1 MSTQKLPRS
10 KRLPSK
16 RACDAANP
24 GPIIQYNVAKHPTI
38 VLVKVITRK
47 PDDSLDKKPG
57 GRIPRG
63 CTISTLRKPL
73 FEYVRDAYAGGTRQY
88 VLPANVDLGT
98 DTPLSAKEVIVA
110 GGVDR
115 TAATLQYVPAPA
127 LITLDHDPS
136 VWAPETYDSPRA
148 LHDVLTKLFP
158 AAFEGAAWGAYDSS
172 SSFIFRTDGS
182 MHTGRK
188 GFHLAFGIED
198 ATKIE
203 AFSDRLFKRL
213 WLAGHGYIH
222 RSKSGSALL
231 RTLFDT
237 KVVEPQQPLFAGG
250 ADCHECEQK
259 RPPPEWHPGEYINP
273 AGIPP
278 LSDSEERE
286 YARLV
291 EKAKRDAQPDCDRLR
306 REYQQREAAAL
317 SETQGV
323 SIERARKIIE
333 SRMNGVLVG
342 GDILVF
348 DDLGAVAV
356 ADVLG
361 DLQLYDEQTLADPV
375 DGDIAGKAI
384 LYMNAESGHPIVFS
398 QAHGG
403 RVFHLKHDLTSL
415 LKLLDSMDV
424 SRAQDEWSLAL
435 PIAELSPD
443 EVERYLKAVKTKTSL
458 SMTALRETQRKMQ
471 QQAAK
476 EGTASLTDD
485 PGLFLANLL
494 LSRNY
499 NEGGTL
505 LCLESGLF
513 WCYTGTHWRLIKDSV
528 IEAALQNVATEQ
540 WKHVCAMWAASGKKS
555 STMAALIGSA
565 LKCLRNLVTVAG
577 DPLGLNATRP
587 SVINCLNG
595 ELWLTD
601 SGPELRIHD
610 PKSYLTSCSPI
621 NYDASATAPTFELA
635 MRGMLSLPGGTPMP
649 DQDEMLRHVLE
660 LLGYT
665 IQTRRNLKVFVLIV
679 GPGDNGKTKL
689 AKILDVV
696 LGLDAV
702 QHDRLS
708 GVDEKGSRFAATRLV
723 GKLVIIDDDVDY
735 DYLLPDGL
743 LKKIAEEK
751 PLTAEPKFKEA
762 FQFVSQVVPWL
773 LGNSFPRSRD
783 LTRGMQTRA
792 NVLYLPRSFLKP
804 SECALNNPD
813 RQRPELWD
821 HIFANEMSGGLN
833 LLVTAYYRVA
843 KRAGFAPPPSA
854 NRAFEMWLNEAN
866 VVSRFIEDACEKIDP
881 TKPGCTTEML
891 YSAFMPWCDA
901 NGVQPKYRPQQNQI
915 KKRLQEIGF
924 KVEHCQHGTGVYGV
938 SIKKGWLTSANP
950 FAGQKSKT

>member
-1 MSTQKLPRS
+1 MSTQKTPPG
-10 KRLPSK
+10 KRLPGKQQS
-16 RACDAANP
+16 DAINP
-24 GPIIQYNVAKHPTI
+24 GPMIQYNVAKHPTV
-38 VLVKVITRK
+38 VLVKQITLK
-47 PDDSLDKKPG
+47 PIDELDKKPG

-63 CTISTLRKPL
+63 CTITTQRKPL
-73 FEYVRDAYAGGTRQY
+73 FEYVHDAYAGGTRQY
-88 VLPANVDLGT
+88 ILPANIDLGT
-98 DTPLSAKEVIVA
+98 DTPLRAKEVIVA

-115 TAATLQYVPAPA
+115 TAATLQYVQAPA
-127 LITLDHDPS
+127 LLTLDHDPS
-136 VWAPETYDSPRA
+136 KWSSTTLDTPKA
-148 LHDVLTKLFP
+148 LHEILIRLFP
-158 AAFEGAAWGAYDSS
+158 AAFDGAAWGAYDSS
-172 SSFIFRTDGS
+172 SSFLYRPDGS
-182 MHTGRK
+182 SHTGRK

-198 ATKIE
+198 ATKIME
-203 AFSDRLFKRL
+203 FGDRLFKRL
-213 WLAGHGYIH
+213 WIAGYGYIH
-222 RSKSGSALL
+222 ISKSGSALP
-231 RTLFDT
+231 RTLFDK
-237 KVVEPQQPLFAGG
+237 KVIEPQQPLFAGG

-259 RPPPEWHPGEYINP
+259 RPAPEWHPGGYINTS
-273 AGIPP
+273 GLPP
-278 LSDSEERE
+278 LSDAEERE
-286 YARLV
+286 YARTM
-291 EKAKRDAQPDCDRLR
+291 EAAKREAKPECERLR
-306 REYQQREAAAL
+306 HEYQQHEAAAL
-317 SETQGV
+317 SVTQGV
-323 SIERARKIIE
+323 PMERARKIIE
-333 SRMNGVLVG
+333 ARMNGVLVG

-361 DLQLYDEQTLADPV
+361 NLQLYDEETLAHPV

-384 LYMNAESGHPIVFS
+384 LYMNAASGHPIVFS

-403 RVFHLKHDLTSL
+403 CVFHLKHDLTSL
-415 LKLLDSMDV
+415 LKLLESMDD

-443 EVERYLKAVKTKTSL
+443 ELERYLKAVKAKTGL
-458 SMTALRETQRKMQ
+458 SMAALRDTLRKMQ
-471 QQAAK
+471 QQADKGVA
-476 EGTASLTDD
+476 ASLTDD
-485 PGLFLANLL
+485 PGLYLAKLL
-494 LSRNY
+494 LSKTY
-499 NEGGTL
+499 NDGGTL

-513 WCYTGTHWRLIKDSV
+513 WCYTGTHWRLINDSV

-577 DPLGLNATRP
+577 DPLGLNETRP

-635 MRGMLSLPGGTPMP
+635 VRGMLSLPGGTPMP

-804 SECALNNPD
+804 SECATDDPD

-821 HIFANEMSGGLN
+821 SIFADEMSGVLN
-833 LLVTAYYRVA
+833 LLVAAYYRVA
-843 KRAGFAPPPSA
+843 KRGGFAPPPSA
-854 NRAFEMWLNEAN
+854 DRAFEMWLNEAN

-924 KVEHCQHGTGVYGV
+924 KVEHCEHGTGVWGV
-938 SIKKGWLTSANP
+938 GIKSKWLMGANP
-950 FAGQKSKT
+950 FAARRSRK